1 MHGTGQ
7 DLPDRSAFREFQ
19 DGVRGSHHLRAA
31 RVKSEVAR
39 AGIPPLQGSL
49 LIHGIMAVEVCG
61 CGVDTA

>member
-1 MHGTGQ
+1 M
-7 DLPDRSAFREFQ
+7 PDRSAFREFP
-19 DGVRGSHHLRAA
+19 DGVRGTARRGSHHLRAA